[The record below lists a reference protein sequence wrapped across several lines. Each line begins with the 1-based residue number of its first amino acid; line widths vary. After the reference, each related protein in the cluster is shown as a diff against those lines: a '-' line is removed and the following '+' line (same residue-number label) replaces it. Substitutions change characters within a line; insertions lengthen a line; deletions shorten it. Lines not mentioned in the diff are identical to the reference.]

1 MCFKAS
7 CQWNVLKIGEK
18 DGIDL
23 LIIINDLVVLQ
34 LAGIMVKRKMPDVP
48 GGEENITLSC
58 W

>member
-1 MCFKAS
+1 
-7 CQWNVLKIGEK
+7 VLKIGEK

-58 W
+58 